1 MNCPDAIDTA
11 VLADYWLSLLT
22 ASEEENVE
30 LHLFECDRCASRL
43 REVIT
48 LADGIRNLA
57 RSGSLRI
64 ILSEAFLDQ
73 LAADDVSIRRY
84 SIPAGGL
91 IQCTVTADD
100 DLLVARLASHCT
112 NAARV
117 DLSICDERGIEQV
130 RLPDIPIQPGANH
143 LIYQESITFAKAMP
157 SNKMIARLIAFD
169 EADSEALIS
178 EYAFNHTRS
187 MPGPAAW

>member
-1 MNCPDAIDTA
+1 MICPDAIDA
-11 VLADYWLSLLT
+11 AILADYWLSLLT

-30 LHLFECDRCASRL
+30 LHLFECDLCASRL
-43 REVIT
+43 REVIA

-57 RSGSLRI
+57 RSGSLRM

-73 LAADDVSIRRY
+73 VAVDDVRIRKY
-84 SIPAGGL
+84 SVPAGGAVE
-91 IQCTVTADD
+91 CTVTAGD
-100 DLLVARLASHCT
+100 DLLVARLMANCT

-117 DLSICDERGIEQV
+117 DLSLCDERGIEQV
-130 RLPDIPIQPGANH
+130 RMPDIPLQPGASH
-143 LIYQESITFAKAMP
+143 LIYHESITFAKAMP

-169 EADSEALIS
+169 EAGSETLIS